1 MNEITKNN
9 ILFLFPLL
17 ISILT
22 IITGIFLFVNNDR
35 NTLNTSII
43 LFIIGGISIF
53 YLLIYIIIKRYD
65 IFTHLFSNKKI
76 ISRISIN
83 RNIDESDTDSYLD
96 MKLYSIDNESDD
108 IIFDITCNK
117 NITIKDTIITI

>member
-83 RNIDESDTDSYLD
+83 RNIDKSDTDSYLD

>member
-1 MNEITKNN
+1 MNEITKRN

-17 ISILT
+17 ISILS

-53 YLLIYIIIKRYD
+53 YLLIYITIKRYD
-65 IFTHLFSNKKI
+65 IFTYLFTNKKI

-83 RNIDESDTDSYLD
+83 RNIDKLDTDSYLD
-96 MKLYSIDNESDD
+96 MKLYSIDNDSDD
-108 IIFDITCNK
+108 IIFDITTNK